1 MTAHLSNAY
10 VMQDGYLVSG
20 KVSQVVEALRA
31 YDPDLD
37 VEWVPPAAR
46 RPGQAAFA
54 VVYKGY
60 GTPYILFY
68 VQTEEEFDERVLHR
82 VIVNDQR
89 NGEHTWNDFTAAE
102 ETRKLIQQQEWLDAM
117 EQANDIAAHI
127 LKSPKNSYRVN
138 KDLLIKAG
146 IPGNA
151 AHLKD

>member
-1 MTAHLSNAY
+1 MTTHLDNAY

-20 KVSQVVEALRA
+20 KVSQVVEALRD
-31 YDPDLD
+31 YDRDLD

-68 VQTEEEFDERVLHR
+68 VQSEDEFDERVLHR

-102 ETRKLIQQQEWLDAM
+102 KTRELIEHQKWLDEM
-117 EQANDIAAHI
+117 EQAADIAYHVM
-127 LKSPKNSYRVN
+127 KSPLNDYKVN
-138 KDLLIKAG
+138 KDLRIKSGYA
-146 IPGNA
+146 GNA